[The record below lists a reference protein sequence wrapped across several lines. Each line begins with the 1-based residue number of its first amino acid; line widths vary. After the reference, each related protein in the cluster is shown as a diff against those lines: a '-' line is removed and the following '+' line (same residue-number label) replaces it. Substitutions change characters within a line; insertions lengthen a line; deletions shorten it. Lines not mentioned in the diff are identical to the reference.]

1 MNELDLVEALQ
12 TNLGGAVL
20 DVFEEEPLEA
30 NNPLWEC
37 NNVIITP
44 HISFIGNNM
53 QRLKALIL
61 SNNRIVRVKEEI
73 PMKKVLLITNYFHFL
88 QEKSSNRYR
97 QLSEM
102 LARESNIDLEVITSN
117 ILPKDKKET

>member
-61 SNNRIVRVKEEI
+61 SNI
-73 PMKKVLLITNYFHFL
+73 
-88 QEKSSNRYR
+88 
-97 QLSEM
+97 
-102 LARESNIDLEVITSN
+102 ESFV
-117 ILPKDKKET
+117 